1 MNNKS
6 NNDKDNELKRKL
18 LDIEKTCTNDKTG
31 TAKNRQLLMHH
42 GQMLWESVDS
52 IDAAKKNIEHII
64 DRTNL
69 TFHTILIM
77 NWILIAIGVS
87 MFVAALYSAVGLQRW
102 DITGVLSLTGFGD
115 IYTVFKFSMNRVQR
129 SLGDQV
135 HVQTASYG
143 YMKQIMKFD
152 EHFKSD
158 AEMDEIKMI
167 NAEIRK
173 ATLFSM
179 ELIRDFTEIGKPLK
193 KESWMRA
200 RERAYHLRYGKLDFP
215 SKVYVGQTITASG
228 TIRNTGDEP
237 INLKSIVIAV
247 RPPFGTVNSGPFMFD
262 FWIFPAHTLDPG
274 ESHPVTKIKCIRDS
288 ARREGEKEKIKE
300 EYFGPGWFAFIAC
313 QTEDGEWHNDPNKT
327 FFELLKKKQ

>member
-6 NNDKDNELKRKL
+6 NNDKDNELKQKL
-18 LDIEKTCTNDKTG
+18 LDIEKTCTNDKMG
-31 TAKNRQLLMHH
+31 TAKNRQLLVHH

-52 IDAAKKNIEHII
+52 VDAAKKNIKGII
-64 DRTNL
+64 DRTNC
-69 TFHTILIM
+69 TFRTILIM

-115 IYTVFKFSMNRVQR
+115 IFTVFKFSMNRVQR

-152 EHFKSD
+152 EHFESGAK
-158 AEMDEIKMI
+158 MDEIKLI

-173 ATLFSM
+173 ATLSSM

-200 RERAYHLRYGKLDFP
+200 RERAYHLRYGKLEFP
-215 SKVYVGQTITASG
+215 SRVYEGETITALG

-237 INLKSIVIAV
+237 ITLTSIVIAV
-247 RPPFGTVNSGPFMFD
+247 RPPHGTVNSGPFDFD
-262 FWIFPAHTLDPG
+262 FGIFPGHTLDPG
-274 ESHPVTKIKCIRDS
+274 ESYKVTRDKCIEDS
-288 ARREGEKEKIKE
+288 ARHKGKEKIKE
-300 EYFGPGWFAFIAC
+300 EYFGSGWFAFIAC

-327 FFELLKKKQ
+327 FFKVLKKKQ